1 MVSSEQMGKLLNLE
15 NIDVREVDDDKMVTT
30 IVMQVYKEDF
40 DRFFDLMVLIDSK
53 IELEKQ
59 YEKFQ
64 RQLKKTLD
72 YEIS

>member
-1 MVSSEQMGKLLNLE
+1 MVSSEQIGKLLNLQ

-30 IVMQVYKEDF
+30 IVLQVYREDF
-40 DRFFDLMVLIDSK
+40 DRLFDLMVLIDSK
-53 IELEKQ
+53 IELEKE

-64 RQLKKTLD
+64 RQLKKCLE

>member
-64 RQLKKTLD
+64 RQLKKTLE
-72 YEIS
+72 YEIP